1 MMMTETIVL
10 QEPWDVNRRLWEL
23 QLGPRPL
30 ERLMKV
36 VLAAISAG
44 ADATPFH
51 PANAAGTFSYQHG
64 TWALRNEFVGDAWLL
79 DRHDGVE
86 AIRNEAAKVKVVF
99 ANVDVACSDNQKP
112 KPRSRKGAGAERAC
126 CGNLFSVL
134 PEFAPSQAA
143 GWAVYYL
150 MVDGNGAAELTRPVV
165 KNGTFTSYVERI
177 YLSDS
182 SDLHHETLF
191 MDDDEA
197 DDFDPQV
204 VRK

>member
-99 ANVDVACSDNQKP
+99 ANVDVAC
-112 KPRSRKGAGAERAC
+112 
-126 CGNLFSVL
+126 
-134 PEFAPSQAA
+134 
-143 GWAVYYL
+143 
-150 MVDGNGAAELTRPVV
+150 
-165 KNGTFTSYVERI
+165 
-177 YLSDS
+177 
-182 SDLHHETLF
+182 
-191 MDDDEA
+191 
-197 DDFDPQV
+197 
-204 VRK
+204 